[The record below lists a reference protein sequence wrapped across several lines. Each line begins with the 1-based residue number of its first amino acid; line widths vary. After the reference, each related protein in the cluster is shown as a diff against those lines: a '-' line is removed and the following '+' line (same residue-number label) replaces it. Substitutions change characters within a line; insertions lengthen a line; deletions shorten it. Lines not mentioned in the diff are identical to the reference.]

1 MVTIVVVTKKES
13 VGKDLNFR
21 VYILAIAAFVVG
33 TVELIIG
40 GTLDLVANDLG
51 VSISAAGQLITIF
64 SVVFALS
71 GPVLLAITGQFE
83 RKRLY
88 IGALSIFLIGNIIS
102 AFSVNYGMLM
112 FSRVVCAASGSLII
126 ALSVTLASSVVEPH
140 FRARAIG
147 IIFMGISGSLVL
159 GVPLGLVL
167 GNAYGWRAPFVLI
180 SVLTVIA
187 IACIS
192 LFLTKVPPT
201 SVLSIR
207 EQIATLKDKKIVS
220 AQLTSFLFLT
230 GHLTLYAYLTPFL
243 KDVMHVEADW
253 ISVFYFIFGI
263 AAVLGGGLGGL
274 LADKWGSKKSIIS
287 IIIVFACA
295 IFILPMMTFSF
306 PLFIIMMG
314 LWSMLS
320 WAISPAQQN
329 YLIEIAPESAG
340 IQQSLNNSALHLG
353 IALGS
358 TVGGVVIEKSS
369 VIYNA
374 WVGGGFIILALLCA
388 IFSITRGR
396 STQFVKEESIV

>member
-1 MVTIVVVTKKES
+1 MVVTKIES

-40 GTLDLVANDLG
+40 GTLDLVANDLE

-71 GPVLLAITGQFE
+71 GPVLLAVTGKFE

-314 LWSMLS
+314 IWSMLS
-320 WAISPAQQN
+320 WAISPAQQKLFN
-329 YLIEIAPESAG
+329 
-340 IQQSLNNSALHLG
+340 
-353 IALGS
+353 
-358 TVGGVVIEKSS
+358 
-369 VIYNA
+369 
-374 WVGGGFIILALLCA
+374 
-388 IFSITRGR
+388 
-396 STQFVKEESIV
+396 

>member
-1 MVTIVVVTKKES
+1 M
-13 VGKDLNFR
+13 GRDLNFR

-71 GPVLLAITGQFE
+71 GPVLLAVTGKFE

-243 KDVMHVEADW
+243 KDVMHVEANW

-295 IFILPMMTFSF
+295 IFMLPMMTFSF

-340 IQQSLNNSALHLG
+340 IQQGLNNSALHLG

-374 WVGGGFIILALLCA
+374 WVGGVFIILALLCA

-396 STQFVKEESIV
+396 SNQLTKEESII

>member
-1 MVTIVVVTKKES
+1 
-13 VGKDLNFR
+13 
-21 VYILAIAAFVVG
+21 
-33 TVELIIG
+33 
-40 GTLDLVANDLG
+40 
-51 VSISAAGQLITIF
+51 
-64 SVVFALS
+64 
-71 GPVLLAITGQFE
+71 
-83 RKRLY
+83 
-88 IGALSIFLIGNIIS
+88 
-102 AFSVNYGMLM
+102 MLM
-112 FSRVVCAASGSLII
+112 FSRVICAASGSLII
-126 ALSVTLASSVVEPH
+126 ALSVTLASSVVAPQ

-180 SVLTVIA
+180 SILTVMA

-207 EQIATLKDKKIVS
+207 EQIATLKDKNCQCTVNII
-220 AQLTSFLFLT
+220 LIFNRSFNTICIFNT
-230 GHLTLYAYLTPFL
+230 IFKRCYACGSEL
-243 KDVMHVEADW
+243 

-263 AAVLGGGLGGL
+263 AAVIGGGFGGW

-295 IFILPMMTFSF
+295 IFLLPLMTFSF

-358 TVGGVVIEKSS
+358 TVGGFVIEKSS

-396 STQFVKEESIV
+396 SAQFAKEESIV

>member
-1 MVTIVVVTKKES
+1 
-13 VGKDLNFR
+13 R
-21 VYILAIAAFVVG
+21 
-33 TVELIIG
+33 
-40 GTLDLVANDLG
+40 LVRLG
-51 VSISAAGQLITIF
+51 ITAHYMH
-64 SVVFALS
+64 ALYS
-71 GPVLLAITGQFE
+71 YYV
-83 RKRLY
+83 
-88 IGALSIFLIGNIIS
+88 FLIGNIIS

-112 FSRVVCAASGSLII
+112 FSRVICAASGSLII

-180 SVLTVIA
+180 SVLTVMA

-201 SVLSIR
+201 SVLSIK
-207 EQIATLKDKKIVS
+207 EQLATLKDKKIVS

-243 KDVMHVEADW
+243 KDVMHVEANW

-263 AAVLGGGLGGL
+263 AAVIGGGFGGW

-295 IFILPMMTFSF
+295 IFMLPLMTFSF

-340 IQQSLNNSALHLG
+340 IQQGLNNSALHLG